1 MAVKGEASSSLELG
15 QPACPLGFDDA
26 GGTLELVEIRRE
38 DVVADEPQI
47 LCSKLVQRR
56 AQRAHERDDSERL
69 FEAQ

>member
-1 MAVKGEASSSLELG
+1 M
-15 QPACPLGFDDA
+15 DA